1 MNELELRL
9 VNGRFMRRGWTTG
22 TCAAAA
28 AGAAAWMLLFQ
39 QKRETCS
46 IVTPK
51 GITLSLKVEE
61 PEINPDSASCG
72 IRKDAGD
79 DPDVTQGVMV
89 YAAVRYRESGVHI
102 DGGEGIGRVTKP
114 GLDQPVGN
122 AAINST
128 PRKMIARECEKAA
141 AEAAYAGGFDVI
153 ISIPAGVEIASR
165 TFNPRVGITGGIS
178 ILGTSGIVEPMS
190 ESGYTESIR
199 LELRQRYSEGSRN
212 ALFTVGNFAAAFAAD
227 ELGLDRVPMVKCSNF
242 IGEAIDAAAEIGFL
256 RCLLVGH
263 IGKLVK
269 MGIGITNTHSS
280 RGDGRIETLIA
291 CALDAGGDLELLR
304 NISGCVSTD
313 AALSMLRRAGFLES
327 TMEKLRI
334 RMEDTIKRKSAGLL
348 DAGFVCFAKK
358 ETHDSNSNSDSK
370 KEGEIVLQSS
380 NAEALLEVFKQ

>member
-9 VNGRFMRRGWTTG
+9 VNGKFMRRGWTTG

-28 AGAAAWMLLFQ
+28 AGAAASMLLFRR
-39 QKRETCS
+39 KRETYS

-61 PEINPDSASCG
+61 PEIHTDSASCG

-79 DPDVTQGVMV
+79 DPDVTHGVMV

-128 PRKMIARECEKAA
+128 PRRMIIRECEKAA
-141 AEAAYAGGFDVI
+141 AEAEYSGGFDVI

-165 TFNPRVGITGGIS
+165 TFNPRVGISGGIS

-190 ESGYTESIR
+190 EAAYTESIR

-212 ALFTVGNFAAAFAAD
+212 ALFTVGNFAAAFAVD
-227 ELGLDRVPMVKCSNF
+227 VLGLDGVPMVKCSNF
-242 IGEAIDAAAEIGFL
+242 IGEAIDAAAELGFQ

-280 RGDGRIETLIA
+280 RGDGRMETLVA
-291 CALDAGGDLELLR
+291 CTLEAGGDLELLR

-313 AALSMLRRAGFLES
+313 AALSLLRMAGLLEN

-334 RMEDTIKRKSAGLL
+334 RMEDTIKRRSAGLL

-358 ETHDSNSNSDSK
+358 ESPDSGFDSE

-380 NAEALLEVFKQ
+380 NAKTLLGFFKQ